1 MAAAGISELDPS
13 KDAAAAAVVEE
24 IVRLERKI
32 FPKHES
38 LSKSFHDELRK
49 KNSGVM
55 YLKTNKGKEG
65 EEEIV
70 GYAMYS
76 WISSL
81 CASITKLAG
90 YVCFDLSSPIRLVN
104 CGNRMNSLT
113 CLMPCVKQCYKVP
126 HIVLIAVKESHRR
139 QGHGEA
145 LLKAAIQRCRTRK
158 IQRICLHVDPTRI
171 AALSLY
177 RKLGFQIDELI
188 RHYYSPGRNAYRMYL
203 EFDE

>member
-1 MAAAGISELDPS
+1 MAAAAAAAISELDPL
-13 KDAAAAAVVEE
+13 KDAAAVVEE

-70 GYAMYS
+70 GYVMYS

-81 CASITKLAG
+81 CASITKLA
-90 YVCFDLSSPIRLVN
+90 
-104 CGNRMNSLT
+104 
-113 CLMPCVKQCYKVP
+113 
-126 HIVLIAVKESHRR
+126 VKEGHRR

-145 LLKAAIQRCRTRK
+145 LLKAAIQRCRRRK
-158 IQRICLHVDPTRI
+158 VQRICLHVDPTRI
-171 AALSLY
+171 DALCLY

-188 RHYYSPGRNAYRMYL
+188 RQYYSPERNAYRMYL

>member
-1 MAAAGISELDPS
+1 MAAAAAISELDPS

-38 LSKSFHDELRK
+38 LAKSFHDELRK

-70 GYAMYS
+70 GYVMYS

-90 YVCFDLSSPIRLVN
+90 
-104 CGNRMNSLT
+104 
-113 CLMPCVKQCYKVP
+113 
-126 HIVLIAVKESHRR
+126 
-139 QGHGEA
+139 
-145 LLKAAIQRCRTRK
+145 
-158 IQRICLHVDPTRI
+158 
-171 AALSLY
+171 
-177 RKLGFQIDELI
+177 
-188 RHYYSPGRNAYRMYL
+188 
-203 EFDE
+203 